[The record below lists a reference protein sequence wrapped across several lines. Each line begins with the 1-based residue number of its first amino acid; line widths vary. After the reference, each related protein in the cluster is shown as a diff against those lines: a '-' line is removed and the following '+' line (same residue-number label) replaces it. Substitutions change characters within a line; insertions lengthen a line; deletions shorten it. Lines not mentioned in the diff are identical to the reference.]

1 MNQRNQANHISGTL
15 IGESIKPV
23 FRSPFGDEKYDNKPS
38 RMRMFSGIKAACSSL
53 MWKCAEKSIIL
64 TLNLSIIQLYLMS
77 SNDSYWLRYSCRLGL
92 NLIPPQTG
100 RSGMLSGTTSN
111 NPPGPAVGSHPLP
124 CIYTGSC
131 SHTAASGVG
140 SVCWSDKY
148 PSTTGGGRGGGETK
162 REKKREKDKDLFSL
176 RWESWTIL
184 PYGHTIARLRGRKSV
199 GSYSCG

>member
-1 MNQRNQANHISGTL
+1 MDHLKNIHFP
-15 IGESIKPV
+15 KPLWLTDHRWIRETRQTI
-23 FRSPFGDEKYDNKPS
+23 FLEPQLKKAFSLCFSPLLV
-38 RMRMFSGIKAACSSL
+38 SGIKATCSSL

-100 RSGMLSGTTSN
+100 RSCMLSGTTSN
-111 NPPGPAVGSHPLP
+111 NPPGPAAGSHPLHLH
-124 CIYTGSC
+124 GSC

-148 PSTTGGGRGGGETK
+148 PSTTGGGGGGETK
-162 REKKREKDKDLFSL
+162 RKRKKGKKNREREKDKDLFSL
-176 RWESWTIL
+176 RWESWT
-184 PYGHTIARLRGRKSV
+184 V
-199 GSYSCG
+199 